1 MKKII
6 VLLFLMLGYIAQTH
20 SETFESG
27 GICYQTSSDSTC
39 YVVKNTNGYSG
50 DIVLPNTV
58 SHNGKRYYITG
69 IGRYAFEYSN
79 IESISLGNYVT
90 SIGYGAFKY
99 SNIESI
105 DFGNA
110 LQTIGSYAFGSCHK
124 LTSIAIPNSV
134 TSIGESA
141 FAGCVGIVSVSL
153 GNSVKSIGS
162 EAFWQTKISQIDIP
176 NSVTSIGAAAFS
188 NTNLTSLFIPRSVT
202 SIYSTSYSSSANIVS
217 DCDLLKSIV
226 VENGNPNYDSR
237 GNCNAIIRKSSNTLI
252 SGCSNTVI
260 PNSVKTIECMAFEEL
275 DSLKSI
281 TIPNSVEKIKSSAFS
296 HCRNMTSVTI
306 GKSVTFI
313 GEYAFSYNTQLTEVN
328 CLAMTP
334 PQMEERSCFWC
345 YNTAILT
352 VPAGSLAA
360 YQTTNWW
367 NEFSNIIPIYAPGDV
382 DGDGRMSID
391 DLAQLIDILL
401 RGESSAG
408 NADVNG
414 DGSINIEDLSELID
428 MLLTANTNT
437 SYNNNNNNSKRITTC
452 RIAAT
457 PRRGPTDHLRQC
469 SNTIMNH

>member
-69 IGRYAFEYSN
+69 IGKYAFEYSN

-99 SNIESI
+99 SEIESI

-110 LQTIGSYAFGSCHK
+110 LQTIGSYAD
-124 LTSIAIPNSV
+124 
-134 TSIGESA
+134 A
-141 FAGCVGIVSVSL
+141 FDGCVGIVSVSL
-153 GNSVKSIGS
+153 GNSVKSIGLG
-162 EAFWQTKISQIDIP
+162 AFWKTKISQIDIP

-202 SIYSTSYSSSANIVS
+202 SIYSASYSSSANIVS
-217 DCDLLKSIV
+217 GCDLLKSIV

-428 MLLTANTNT
+428 MLL
-437 SYNNNNNNSKRITTC
+437 NS
-452 RIAAT
+452 
-457 PRRGPTDHLRQC
+457 
-469 SNTIMNH
+469 